1 MHKSISLQ
9 KQKVMRHPG
18 FEPGSTAW
26 KAAMLTTI
34 PLTLIILFTNLDNLF
49 QYVCLSSRKGYC
61 RDQDSN
67 LGYCGHN
74 AGS

>member
-1 MHKSISLQ
+1 MHL
-9 KQKVMRHPG
+9 PG

-34 PLTLIILFTNLDNLF
+34 PLTLLHDLDSHNTIRLF
-49 QYVCLSSRKGYC
+49 QIQSPDVTGQEKGCHC